1 MTEKQKKKLTPRQQE
16 ILDWIR
22 GFIQEYHM
30 PPTVREIGRAY
41 NMKSSSVF
49 GHLKAIERKG
59 YLKRGDM
66 GARSLILLDQ
76 ETESGDEEL
85 AEDFPFA
92 EPFEYEDDSD
102 SERTPIVGRVAAGEP
117 ILAVE
122 NIVGYVK
129 VEAKIAR
136 PGRCFA
142 LEVTGDSMVDAGINE
157 GDLLIVRQQPVAESG
172 DIVVAL
178 LDEEATVK
186 RLLIR
191 DAEIELRPAN
201 PKYDPI
207 MIGPDDDLRI
217 CGKVV
222 AVKRTAH

>member
-1 MTEKQKKKLTPRQQE
+1 MTEKQRKKLTPRQQE
-16 ILDWIR
+16 ILDWIK
-22 GFIQEYHM
+22 GFIQEYQM

-76 ETESGDEEL
+76 ETEYGDEEFT
-85 AEDFPFA
+85 EDFPYA
-92 EPFEYEDDSD
+92 DEPYEDATD
-102 SERTPIVGRVAAGEP
+102 SERTPIVGRIAAGEP
-117 ILAVE
+117 ILAGE

-129 VEAKIAR
+129 VDAKIASS
-136 PGRCFA
+136 GRCFA
-142 LEVTGDSMVDAGINE
+142 LEVTGDSMVEAGINE
-157 GDLLIVRQQPVAESG
+157 GDLVIVRQQPVAESG
-172 DIVVAL
+172 DIVIAL

-186 RLLIR
+186 RLFIR
-191 DAEIELRPAN
+191 DARIELRPAN
-201 PKYDPI
+201 PKYQPVV
-207 MIGPDDDLRI
+207 IGPDDDLRI